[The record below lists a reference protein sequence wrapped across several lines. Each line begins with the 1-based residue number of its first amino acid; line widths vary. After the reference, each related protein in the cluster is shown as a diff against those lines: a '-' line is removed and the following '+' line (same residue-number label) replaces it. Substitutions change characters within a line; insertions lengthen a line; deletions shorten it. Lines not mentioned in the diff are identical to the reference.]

1 MVRILLQLTE
11 ADTEQDLDKQVDDT
25 LEPNCRVFI
34 HNDDVTPYEFVIMI
48 LQRIFQLAPLEAD
61 NVTFIAHT
69 SGLAYVATLPCPEA
83 NKRVGKAH
91 FAASLDGYPL
101 MFTVEPED

>member
-1 MVRILLQLTE
+1 MATILLQLTE
-11 ADTEQDLDKQVDDT
+11 ADTEQDLDQQLEDA
-25 LEPNCRVFI
+25 LEPNCRVII

-48 LQRIFQLAPLEAD
+48 LQRIFQLDLVEAERI
-61 NVTFIAHT
+61 TFVAHT
-69 SGLAYVATLPCPEA
+69 SGLAHVVTLPCPEA

-101 MFTVEPED
+101 MFTVETED